1 MTTRG
6 KVKSVEDIE
15 EELERKGYSEVC
27 KDHYLNTLSHY
38 LANTERNP
46 SETDEDIIEV
56 IGEGDYVM
64 VDIEAN
70 EDNAYSSIE
79 KATDWLRA

>member
-6 KVKSVEDIE
+6 KVKSVEEIE

-27 KDHYLNTLSHY
+27 EDHYLNTLNHY
-38 LANTERNP
+38 LATTERNP

-64 VDIEAN
+64 VDLEAN
-70 EDNAYSSIE
+70 EDTAYSSIE
-79 KATDWLRA
+79 EATDWLRA